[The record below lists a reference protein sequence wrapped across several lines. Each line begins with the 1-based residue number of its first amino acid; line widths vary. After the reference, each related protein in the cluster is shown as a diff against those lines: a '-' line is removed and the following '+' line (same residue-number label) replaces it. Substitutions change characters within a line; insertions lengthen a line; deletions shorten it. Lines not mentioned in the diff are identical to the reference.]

1 MLRLLKVTGRSLAP
15 DYQDGD
21 FVFASIIPVLLGR
34 LRSGDVIVFQHETY
48 GTLIKRV
55 ERVDAAQ
62 DALFVVGLPDDSVDS
77 RRFGPIS
84 RRSVR
89 GKVIWHIRNPDG

>member
-21 FVFASIIPVLLGR
+21 FVLTSRIPVLFGR
-34 LRSGDVIVFQHETY
+34 LRSGDVVVFEHEFY

-55 ERVDAAQ
+55 ERIDAALDQ
-62 DALFVVGLPDDSVDS
+62 LFVVGLPDDSVDS
-77 RRFGPIS
+77 RRFGPVP
-84 RRSVR
+84 RRSIR
-89 GKVIWHIRNPDG
+89 GKVIWHIRRRDG